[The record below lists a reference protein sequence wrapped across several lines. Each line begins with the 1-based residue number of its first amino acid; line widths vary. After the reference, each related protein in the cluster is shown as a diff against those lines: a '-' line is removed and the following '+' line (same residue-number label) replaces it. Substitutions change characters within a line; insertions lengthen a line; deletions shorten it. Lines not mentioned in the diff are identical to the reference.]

1 MSEWNSELNPL
12 RPAMCDVGEADVA
25 CQVPGEGSP
34 GFLSCYGLGS
44 HIDLAWDL
52 PGVAASWI
60 G

>member
-1 MSEWNSELNPL
+1 MEFGVEPPET
-12 RPAMCDVGEADVA
+12 RYVRVGEADVA